1 MYTTSSAAGNPIPGT
16 AAGGVLAAAAGGVTA
31 AVPGGVNAAAL
42 PSPKPLDAAA
52 PTSSAIVPHQFSLT
66 EVIGDVETKAGLA
79 GQSLPNG

>member
-16 AAGGVLAAAAGGVTA
+16 APGGVTA

-52 PTSSAIVPHQFSLT
+52 PTSSAIVPHQSSLT
-66 EVIGDVETKAGLA
+66 EVIGFVVIMAG
-79 GQSLPNG
+79 